1 MYVYLASRTTQC
13 YQPHSWILTAAT
25 AILAISAAASVVDA
39 AIAVLLAFLPSVRRS
54 NGPAP
59 IPVTLGLATLPEAKS
74 SLAAANSFFVIASL
88 SGYGLQSIDD
98 VR

>member
-13 YQPHSWILTAAT
+13 NQPRLWILTAAT

-39 AIAVLLAFLPSVRRS
+39 AITVILAFLPSVGRS

-59 IPVTLGLATLPEAKS
+59 IPVTLGLATLPEAVP
-74 SLAAANSFFVIASL
+74 SLAAADSFFVVASL
-88 SGYGLQSIDD
+88 GGHWLQSIDN
-98 VR
+98 V